1 MFRNDKTKW
10 LGGIIVALCGTATV
24 CGLMIAMNNLTTP
37 PQKSDDDRK
46 QQFQVTKPPEPP
58 PKKRKSPPRRK
69 QMKSTKSNAAPP
81 PSLNS
86 AIGSVGI
93 DLPGFSATEM
103 DGASQKLLGDVKAS
117 VMTADSVDEK
127 PRPMH
132 QPQPKLPPRVVQKQV
147 EGKVLLRLL
156 VDENGRVERVRVMQA
171 EPKGLFEQPV
181 KEAAKQWR
189 YQPAQYQG
197 KPVKTWIEVPM
208 NFKLG

>member
-1 MFRNDKTKW
+1 MFRNSKLKI
-10 LGGIIVALCGTATV
+10 LGGFVVAICGTATV
-24 CGLMIAMNNLTTP
+24 CGLMIAMNNMTSP
-37 PQKSDDDRK
+37 PEKNDDDGTQK
-46 QQFQVTKPPEPP
+46 FQVTKPPEPP
-58 PKKRKSPPRRK
+58 PKKKKSPPKRK
-69 QMKSTKSNAAPP
+69 QMKSVDSNAAPP

-93 DLPGFSATEM
+93 DLPGFAPTEM
-103 DGASQKLLGDVKAS
+103 GGASKKLLGDVKSS

-132 QPQPKLPPRVVQKQV
+132 QPQPKLPARVVQKQV
-147 EGKVLLRLL
+147 EGKVVIRLL
-156 VDENGRVERVRVMQA
+156 VDEDGRVERIKIMKA
-171 EPKGLFEQPV
+171 EPQGLFEEPV

>member
-1 MFRNDKTKW
+1 MFRNKKAKA
-10 LGGIIVALCGTATV
+10 LGGLVVAVCGTATV

-37 PQKSDDDRK
+37 PQKEADDGGQK
-46 QQFQVTKPPEPP
+46 FSVTKPPEPP
-58 PKKRKSPPRRK
+58 PKKKKSPPKRK
-69 QMKSTKSNAAPP
+69 QMESMDSNAAPP

-93 DLPGFSATEM
+93 ELPGFAPSDM
-103 DGASQKLLGDVKAS
+103 DSASQKLLGDVKSA
-117 VMTADSVDEK
+117 VMTADSVDQK

-132 QPQPKLPPRVVQKQV
+132 QPQPKLPPRIVQKQI

-156 VDENGRVERVRVMQA
+156 VDEDGRVERIRVMKA
-171 EPKGLFEQPV
+171 EPKGLFEDSV
-181 KEAAKQWR
+181 KEAARQWR